1 MCVLKFDINIIHM
14 TDNMLNDKTF
24 KWLPQHTHLW
34 RQFENERVRKSFRA
48 LTDTS
53 WTIPTLIDRVK
64 FWIVSLGLFR
74 FSLKKSPPL
83 PPPLPRSL
91 LRPVQFRYWPWL
103 IHVDLAWRLSRENT
117 RVPHDRDYASLEFIV
132 SQLLASRDVRLEI
145 LRRIS
150 GLDSTPIKIKLA
162 LTTRNVLQISLLPS
176 CLHARPATALSTYR
190 YTRTHTYIYIHAH
203 IYTCTHARVD
213 TRVCCGVSTSMRAT
227 SYRSTY
233 NAFRVLGST
242 SCRFA

>member
-74 FSLKKSPPL
+74 FSLKKSPPS
-83 PPPLPRSL
+83 PLL
-91 LRPVQFRYWPWL
+91 FPVLFCGPCNFDIGLGLSMSIWRGDYREKT
-103 IHVDLAWRLSRENT
+103 LACRTIVIT
-117 RVPHDRDYASLEFIV
+117 RVSNLSWANC
-132 SQLLASRDVRLEI
+132 SRAGTFD
-145 LRRIS
+145 LRFCVGFQDLI
-150 GLDSTPIKIKLA
+150 
-162 LTTRNVLQISLLPS
+162 
-176 CLHARPATALSTYR
+176 RPQSK
-190 YTRTHTYIYIHAH
+190 
-203 IYTCTHARVD
+203 
-213 TRVCCGVSTSMRAT
+213 S
-227 SYRSTY
+227 
-233 NAFRVLGST
+233 N
-242 SCRFA
+242 